1 MGDKTSMTSA
11 GVVVATGAMLDR
23 WAGYDWRDGM
33 FISDLL
39 PLDLLTVRTLNSTYE
54 IVVVTPEDADVA
66 VRGGAY
72 FPTFARAHVAGSS
85 LGGSFLKL
93 HAIHVGFRL
102 ELVFDARSIVTS
114 PVRQISIG
122 RADTIM

>member
-33 FISDLL
+33 FIGDLQ

-54 IVVVTPEDADVA
+54 IVVVTPGDADVA
-66 VRGGAY
+66 VRGGSY

-102 ELVFDARSIVTS
+102 ELVFDTRSIVTS

>member
-1 MGDKTSMTSA
+1 MDQDRTFTSGCTPIA
-11 GVVVATGAMLDR
+11 GEALLDR
-23 WAGYDWRDGM
+23 WAAHDWRDGLR
-33 FISDLL
+33 IDDLL
-39 PLDLLTVRTLNSTYE
+39 PLDRVTVRTLNSVYE
-54 IVVVTPEDADVA
+54 LVVTMPGTAEIM
-66 VRGGAY
+66 VRGGTF
-72 FPTFARAHVAGSS
+72 FPTFVVARLAGAS

-102 ELVFDARSIVTS
+102 ELVFDTRSIVTS